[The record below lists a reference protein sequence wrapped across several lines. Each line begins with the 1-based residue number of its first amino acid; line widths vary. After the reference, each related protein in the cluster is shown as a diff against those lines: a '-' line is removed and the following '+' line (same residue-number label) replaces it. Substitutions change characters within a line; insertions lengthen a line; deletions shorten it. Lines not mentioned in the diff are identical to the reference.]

1 MHHLKNFNQVVHVS
15 TKTSY
20 VEYNDP
26 ETGQYNRLKNFDDKT
41 KVNGIEWS
49 DLKKEFMMEDL
60 SDETLIEKQKWS
72 DIKKDPKKSEPKDKL
87 EKITLDLLIDA
98 QNA

>member
-1 MHHLKNFNQVVHVS
+1 
-15 TKTSY
+15 
-20 VEYNDP
+20 
-26 ETGQYNRLKNFDDKT
+26 
-41 KVNGIEWS
+41 
-49 DLKKEFMMEDL
+49 MEDL